1 MTSIEN
7 RQQHILYNIKK
18 ISHDEINKDINFIN
32 FYNKSDFSE
41 EDDNLSLSSLSDNEI
56 GKFKNAVKTE
66 GSEIDEKW
74 SKKYKDSIDC
84 SNPKGFS
91 QKAHCQGKKKK
102 EAVEATSSA
111 SSGQYSAPLFS
122 LATPKD
128 PVTKVQE
135 SIEGGETTEATG
147 ASSAG
152 QYSTP
157 GWVAPNKKNWRGASK
172 TQIPGGKFVQIKK
185 KCQKFPYCN
194 QGDINALKLYEN
206 KLVKQSIQNL
216 SEKMGISENVIKAII
231 QHELEEMMIK
241 RQK

>member
-1 MTSIEN
+1 MDNMT
-7 RQQHILYNIKK
+7 KK
-18 ISHDEINKDINFIN
+18 LVDSVETSLRRN
-32 FYNKSDFSE
+32 SDKTTETSSQ
-41 EDDNLSLSSLSDNEI
+41 LS
-56 GKFKNAVKTE
+56 KFKKSVQEEET
-66 GSEIDEKW
+66 EIDEKW
-74 SKKYKDSIDC
+74 SQKYKNSIDC

-102 EAVEATSSA
+102 EAVEATSTA

-128 PVTKVQE
+128 PVNKVKAVQE
-135 SIEGGETTEATG
+135 GIEGGETTEATG
-147 ASSAG
+147 ASSSG

-185 KCQKFPYCN
+185 KCQTFPYCN

-206 KLVKQSIQNL
+206 ELVKESITNL
-216 SEKMGISENVIKAII
+216 SKKMGIHENVIKAII
-231 QHELEEMMIK
+231 QHELEQKTIK
-241 RQK
+241 QK

>member
-1 MTSIEN
+1 MDNMT
-7 RQQHILYNIKK
+7 KK
-18 ISHDEINKDINFIN
+18 LVSSVE
-32 FYNKSDFSE
+32 
-41 EDDNLSLSSLSDNEI
+41 SSLRRNSDKTTETSKQLNN
-56 GKFKNAVKTE
+56 FKKSVGEET
-66 GSEIDEKW
+66 EIDEKW
-74 SKKYKDSIDC
+74 SQKYKSSIDC

-122 LATPKD
+122 LSTPKD

-135 SIEGGETTEATG
+135 SIEGGETTEATST
-147 ASSAG
+147 SSSG

-157 GWVAPNKKNWRGASK
+157 GWVAPNKKNWRGGSK

-185 KCQKFPYCN
+185 KCQTFPYCN

-206 KLVKQSIQNL
+206 ELVKESITNL
-216 SEKMGISENVIKAII
+216 SKKMGIHENVIKAII
-231 QHELEEMMIK
+231 QHELEEKTIK
-241 RQK
+241 QKK

>member
-1 MTSIEN
+1 MDNMT
-7 RQQHILYNIKK
+7 KK
-18 ISHDEINKDINFIN
+18 LVDSVETSLRRN
-32 FYNKSDFSE
+32 SDKTTETSSQ
-41 EDDNLSLSSLSDNEI
+41 LS
-56 GKFKNAVKTE
+56 KFKKSVQEEET
-66 GSEIDEKW
+66 EIDKKW
-74 SKKYKDSIDC
+74 SQKYKNSIDC

-102 EAVEATSSA
+102 EAVEATSTA

-128 PVTKVQE
+128 PVKKVKAVQE
-135 SIEGGETTEATG
+135 GIEGGETTEATG
-147 ASSAG
+147 ASSSG

-185 KCQKFPYCN
+185 KCQTFPYCN

-206 KLVKQSIQNL
+206 ELVKESITNL
-216 SEKMGISENVIKAII
+216 SKKMGIHENVIKAII
-231 QHELEEMMIK
+231 QHELEQKTIK
-241 RQK
+241 QK

>member
-1 MTSIEN
+1 MGTMT
-7 RQQHILYNIKK
+7 
-18 ISHDEINKDINFIN
+18 
-32 FYNKSDFSE
+32 
-41 EDDNLSLSSLSDNEI
+41 DNLVKNVETSLRRVQDPTNNTAIEI
-56 GKFKNAVKTE
+56 GKFKDAIKKE
-66 GSEIDEKW
+66 GAEIDEKW

-84 SNPKGFS
+84 TNPKGFS

-102 EAVEATSSA
+102 EAIEATSSA

-122 LATPKD
+122 LETPKD
-128 PVTKVQE
+128 PVKKVKGIQE
-135 SIEGGETTEATG
+135 SLEGGETTEATG

-152 QYSTP
+152 SYSTP

-216 SEKMGISENVIKAII
+216 CKKMGLSENVIKAII

>member
-1 MTSIEN
+1 MGTMT
-7 RQQHILYNIKK
+7 
-18 ISHDEINKDINFIN
+18 
-32 FYNKSDFSE
+32 
-41 EDDNLSLSSLSDNEI
+41 DNLVKNVETSLRRVQDPTNNTAIEI
-56 GKFKNAVKTE
+56 GKFKDAVKTE
-66 GSEIDEKW
+66 GEEVEEKW

-84 SNPKGFS
+84 TNPKGFS

-102 EAVEATSSA
+102 EAIEATSSA

-128 PVTKVQE
+128 PVSKVTKVQE
-135 SIEGGETTEATG
+135 SVEGGETTEATG
-147 ASSAG
+147 ASSSG

-157 GWVAPNKKNWRGASK
+157 GWVAPNKKNWRGAAK

-194 QGDINALKLYEN
+194 QGDINSLKLYEN

-216 SEKMGISENVIKAII
+216 SKKMGINENVIKAII

>member
-1 MTSIEN
+1 MT
-7 RQQHILYNIKK
+7 KK
-18 ISHDEINKDINFIN
+18 LVDSVETSLRRNSDKTTETSSQLSKFK
-32 FYNKSDFSE
+32 KSVQSE
-41 EDDNLSLSSLSDNEI
+41 E
-56 GKFKNAVKTE
+56 T
-66 GSEIDEKW
+66 EIDEKW
-74 SKKYKDSIDC
+74 SQTYKNSIDC
-84 SNPKGFS
+84 SKPKGFS

-122 LATPKD
+122 LSTPKD

-135 SIEGGETTEATG
+135 SIEGGETTEATST
-147 ASSAG
+147 SSSG

-185 KCQKFPYCN
+185 KCQTFPYCN

-206 KLVKQSIQNL
+206 ELVKESITNL
-216 SEKMGISENVIKAII
+216 SKKMGIHENVIKAII
-231 QHELEEMMIK
+231 QHELEQKTIK
-241 RQK
+241 QKK

>member
-1 MTSIEN
+1 MGTMT
-7 RQQHILYNIKK
+7 
-18 ISHDEINKDINFIN
+18 
-32 FYNKSDFSE
+32 
-41 EDDNLSLSSLSDNEI
+41 DNLVKNVETSLRRVQDPTNNTAIEI

-185 KCQKFPYCN
+185 KCQTFPYCN

-206 KLVKQSIQNL
+206 ELVKESITNL
-216 SEKMGISENVIKAII
+216 SKKMGIHENVIKAII
-231 QHELEEMMIK
+231 QHELEQKTIK
-241 RQK
+241 QKK

>member
-1 MTSIEN
+1 MDNMT
-7 RQQHILYNIKK
+7 KK
-18 ISHDEINKDINFIN
+18 LVDSVETSLRRN
-32 FYNKSDFSE
+32 SDKTTETSSQ
-41 EDDNLSLSSLSDNEI
+41 LS
-56 GKFKNAVKTE
+56 KFKKSVQEEET
-66 GSEIDEKW
+66 EIDEKW
-74 SKKYKDSIDC
+74 SQKYKNSIDC

-102 EAVEATSSA
+102 EAVEATSTA

-128 PVTKVQE
+128 PVKKVKAVQE
-135 SIEGGETTEATG
+135 GIEGGETTEATG
-147 ASSAG
+147 ASSSG

-185 KCQKFPYCN
+185 KCQTFPYCN

-206 KLVKQSIQNL
+206 ELVKESITNL
-216 SEKMGISENVIKAII
+216 SKKMGIHENVIKAII
-231 QHELEEMMIK
+231 QHELEQKTIK
-241 RQK
+241 QK

>member
-1 MTSIEN
+1 MGTMT
-7 RQQHILYNIKK
+7 
-18 ISHDEINKDINFIN
+18 
-32 FYNKSDFSE
+32 
-41 EDDNLSLSSLSDNEI
+41 DNLVKNVETSLRRVQDPTNNTAIEI
-56 GKFKNAVKTE
+56 GKFKDAVKNE

-122 LATPKD
+122 LATPQD

-147 ASSAG
+147 A
-152 QYSTP
+152 
-157 GWVAPNKKNWRGASK
+157 
-172 TQIPGGKFVQIKK
+172 
-185 KCQKFPYCN
+185 
-194 QGDINALKLYEN
+194 
-206 KLVKQSIQNL
+206 
-216 SEKMGISENVIKAII
+216 
-231 QHELEEMMIK
+231 
-241 RQK
+241 

>member
-1 MTSIEN
+1 MDNMT
-7 RQQHILYNIKK
+7 KK
-18 ISHDEINKDINFIN
+18 LVDSVETSLRRN
-32 FYNKSDFSE
+32 SDKTTETSSQ
-41 EDDNLSLSSLSDNEI
+41 LS
-56 GKFKNAVKTE
+56 KFKKSVQAEET
-66 GSEIDEKW
+66 EIDEKW
-74 SKKYKDSIDC
+74 SQKYKNSIDC

-102 EAVEATSSA
+102 EAVEATSTA

-128 PVTKVQE
+128 PVKKVKAVQE
-135 SIEGGETTEATG
+135 GIEGGETTEATG
-147 ASSAG
+147 ASSSG

-185 KCQKFPYCN
+185 KCQTFPYCN

-206 KLVKQSIQNL
+206 ELVKESITNL
-216 SEKMGISENVIKAII
+216 SKKMGIHENVIKAII
-231 QHELEEMMIK
+231 QHELEQKTIK
-241 RQK
+241 QK

>member
-1 MTSIEN
+1 MDNMT
-7 RQQHILYNIKK
+7 KK
-18 ISHDEINKDINFIN
+18 LVSSVE
-32 FYNKSDFSE
+32 
-41 EDDNLSLSSLSDNEI
+41 SSLRRNSDKTLETSKQLNN
-56 GKFKNAVKTE
+56 FKKSVGEET
-66 GSEIDEKW
+66 EIDEKW
-74 SKKYKDSIDC
+74 SQKYKSSIDC

-102 EAVEATSSA
+102 EAVEATSTA

-135 SIEGGETTEATG
+135 SIEGGETTEAT
-147 ASSAG
+147 SSSSSG

-185 KCQKFPYCN
+185 KCQTFPYCN

-206 KLVKQSIQNL
+206 KLVKESITNL
-216 SEKMGISENVIKAII
+216 SKKMGIHENVIKAII
-231 QHELEEMMIK
+231 QHELEQKTIK
-241 RQK
+241 QK

>member
-1 MTSIEN
+1 MDNMT
-7 RQQHILYNIKK
+7 KK
-18 ISHDEINKDINFIN
+18 LVSSVE
-32 FYNKSDFSE
+32 
-41 EDDNLSLSSLSDNEI
+41 SSLRRNSDKTSETSKQLNN
-56 GKFKNAVKTE
+56 FKKSVGEET
-66 GSEIDEKW
+66 EIDEKW
-74 SKKYKDSIDC
+74 SQKYKSSIDC

-102 EAVEATSSA
+102 EAVEATSTA

-135 SIEGGETTEATG
+135 SIEGGETTEAT
-147 ASSAG
+147 SSSSSG

-185 KCQKFPYCN
+185 KCQTFPYCN

-206 KLVKQSIQNL
+206 KLVKESITNL
-216 SEKMGISENVIKAII
+216 SKKMEIHENVIKAII
-231 QHELEEMMIK
+231 QHELELKTIK
-241 RQK
+241 QK

>member
-1 MTSIEN
+1 MDNMT
-7 RQQHILYNIKK
+7 KK
-18 ISHDEINKDINFIN
+18 LVDSVETSLRRN
-32 FYNKSDFSE
+32 SDKTS
-41 EDDNLSLSSLSDNEI
+41 DTSSQLS
-56 GKFKNAVKTE
+56 KFKKSVQAE
-66 GSEIDEKW
+66 ESEIDEKW
-74 SKKYKDSIDC
+74 SQKYKNSIDC
-84 SNPKGFS
+84 SKPKGFS

-122 LATPKD
+122 LSTPKD

-135 SIEGGETTEATG
+135 SIEGGETTEATST
-147 ASSAG
+147 SSSG

-185 KCQKFPYCN
+185 KCQTFPYCN

-206 KLVKQSIQNL
+206 ELVKESITNL
-216 SEKMGISENVIKAII
+216 SKKMGIHENVIKAII
-231 QHELEEMMIK
+231 QHELEQKTIK
-241 RQK
+241 QKK

>member
-1 MTSIEN
+1 MDNMT
-7 RQQHILYNIKK
+7 KK
-18 ISHDEINKDINFIN
+18 LVSSVE
-32 FYNKSDFSE
+32 
-41 EDDNLSLSSLSDNEI
+41 SSLRKNSDKTSETSKQLNN
-56 GKFKNAVKTE
+56 FKKSVGEET
-66 GSEIDEKW
+66 EIDEKW
-74 SKKYKDSIDC
+74 SQKYKSSIDC

-122 LATPKD
+122 LSTPKD

-135 SIEGGETTEATG
+135 SIEGGETTEAT
-147 ASSAG
+147 SSSSSG

-185 KCQKFPYCN
+185 KCQTFPYCN

-206 KLVKQSIQNL
+206 KLVKESITNL
-216 SEKMGISENVIKAII
+216 SKKMEIHENVIKAII
-231 QHELEEMMIK
+231 QHELELKTIK
-241 RQK
+241 QK

>member
-1 MTSIEN
+1 MDNMT
-7 RQQHILYNIKK
+7 KK
-18 ISHDEINKDINFIN
+18 LVSSVE
-32 FYNKSDFSE
+32 
-41 EDDNLSLSSLSDNEI
+41 SSLRRNSDKTSETSKQLNN
-56 GKFKNAVKTE
+56 FKKSVGEET
-66 GSEIDEKW
+66 EIDEKW
-74 SKKYKDSIDC
+74 SQKYKSSIDC

-102 EAVEATSSA
+102 ETVEATSSA

-122 LATPKD
+122 LSTPKD

-135 SIEGGETTEATG
+135 SIEGGETTEATST
-147 ASSAG
+147 SSSG

-185 KCQKFPYCN
+185 KCQTFPYCN

-206 KLVKQSIQNL
+206 ELVKESITNL
-216 SEKMGISENVIKAII
+216 SKKMGIHENVIKAII
-231 QHELEEMMIK
+231 QHELEQKTIK
-241 RQK
+241 QKK

>member
-1 MTSIEN
+1 MT
-7 RQQHILYNIKK
+7 
-18 ISHDEINKDINFIN
+18 
-32 FYNKSDFSE
+32 
-41 EDDNLSLSSLSDNEI
+41 DNLVKNVETSLRRVQDPTNNTAIEI

-185 KCQKFPYCN
+185 KCQTFPYCN

-206 KLVKQSIQNL
+206 KLVKESITNL
-216 SEKMGISENVIKAII
+216 SKKMGIHENVIKAII
-231 QHELEEMMIK
+231 QHELEQKTIK
-241 RQK
+241 QKK

>member
-1 MTSIEN
+1 MDNMT
-7 RQQHILYNIKK
+7 KK
-18 ISHDEINKDINFIN
+18 LVSSVE
-32 FYNKSDFSE
+32 
-41 EDDNLSLSSLSDNEI
+41 SSLRRNSDKTSETSKQLNNFKKSVGEEI
-56 GKFKNAVKTE
+56 
-66 GSEIDEKW
+66 EIDEKW
-74 SKKYKDSIDC
+74 SQKYKSSIDC

-122 LATPKD
+122 LSTPKD

-135 SIEGGETTEATG
+135 SIEGGETTEATST
-147 ASSAG
+147 SSSG

-185 KCQKFPYCN
+185 KCQTFPYCN

-206 KLVKQSIQNL
+206 ELVKESITNL
-216 SEKMGISENVIKAII
+216 SKKMGIHENVIKAII
-231 QHELEEMMIK
+231 QHELEQKTIK
-241 RQK
+241 QK

>member
-1 MTSIEN
+1 MDNMT
-7 RQQHILYNIKK
+7 KK
-18 ISHDEINKDINFIN
+18 LVSSVE
-32 FYNKSDFSE
+32 
-41 EDDNLSLSSLSDNEI
+41 SSLRRNSDKTSETSKQLNN
-56 GKFKNAVKTE
+56 FKKSVGEET
-66 GSEIDEKW
+66 EIDEKW
-74 SKKYKDSIDC
+74 SQKYKSSIDC

-102 EAVEATSSA
+102 EAVEATSTA

-135 SIEGGETTEATG
+135 SIEVGETTEATG

-185 KCQKFPYCN
+185 KCQTFPYCN

-206 KLVKQSIQNL
+206 KLVKESITNL
-216 SEKMGISENVIKAII
+216 SKKMGIHENVIKAII
-231 QHELEEMMIK
+231 QHELELKTIK
-241 RQK
+241 RK

>member
-1 MTSIEN
+1 M
-7 RQQHILYNIKK
+7 
-18 ISHDEINKDINFIN
+18 
-32 FYNKSDFSE
+32 
-41 EDDNLSLSSLSDNEI
+41 
-56 GKFKNAVKTE
+56 
-66 GSEIDEKW
+66 
-74 SKKYKDSIDC
+74 
-84 SNPKGFS
+84 
-91 QKAHCQGKKKK
+91 
-102 EAVEATSSA
+102 
-111 SSGQYSAPLFS
+111 
-122 LATPKD
+122 
-128 PVTKVQE
+128 
-135 SIEGGETTEATG
+135 EGGETTEATG

-152 QYSTP
+152 SYSTP

-216 SEKMGISENVIKAII
+216 SKKMGLSENVIKAII

>member
-1 MTSIEN
+1 MDNMT
-7 RQQHILYNIKK
+7 KK
-18 ISHDEINKDINFIN
+18 LVSSVE
-32 FYNKSDFSE
+32 
-41 EDDNLSLSSLSDNEI
+41 SSLRRNSDKTTETSKQLN
-56 GKFKNAVKTE
+56 KFKKSVGEET
-66 GSEIDEKW
+66 EIDEKW
-74 SKKYKDSIDC
+74 SQKYKKSIDC

-122 LATPKD
+122 LSTPKD

-135 SIEGGETTEATG
+135 SIEGGETTEATST
-147 ASSAG
+147 SSSG

-157 GWVAPNKKNWRGASK
+157 GWVAPNKKQWRGASK

-185 KCQKFPYCN
+185 KCQTFPYCN

-206 KLVKQSIQNL
+206 ELVKESITNI
-216 SEKMGISENVIKAII
+216 SKKMGINENVIKAII
-231 QHELEEMMIK
+231 QYELEQKMTK
-241 RQK
+241 RK

>member
-1 MTSIEN
+1 MDNMT
-7 RQQHILYNIKK
+7 KK
-18 ISHDEINKDINFIN
+18 LVSSVE
-32 FYNKSDFSE
+32 
-41 EDDNLSLSSLSDNEI
+41 SSLRRNSDKTSETSKQLNN
-56 GKFKNAVKTE
+56 FKKSVGEET
-66 GSEIDEKW
+66 EIDEKW
-74 SKKYKDSIDC
+74 SQKYKSSIDC

-102 EAVEATSSA
+102 EAVEATSTA

-135 SIEGGETTEATG
+135 SIEGGETTEAT
-147 ASSAG
+147 SSSSSG

-185 KCQKFPYCN
+185 KCQTFPYCN

-206 KLVKQSIQNL
+206 KLVKESITNL
-216 SEKMGISENVIKAII
+216 SKKMGIHENVIKAII
-231 QHELEEMMIK
+231 QHELEQKTIK
-241 RQK
+241 QK

>member
-1 MTSIEN
+1 MDNMT
-7 RQQHILYNIKK
+7 KK
-18 ISHDEINKDINFIN
+18 LVSSVE
-32 FYNKSDFSE
+32 
-41 EDDNLSLSSLSDNEI
+41 SSLRRNSDKTSETSKQLNN
-56 GKFKNAVKTE
+56 FKKSVGEET
-66 GSEIDEKW
+66 EIDEKW
-74 SKKYKDSIDC
+74 SQKYKSSIDC

-122 LATPKD
+122 LSTPKD

-135 SIEGGETTEATG
+135 SIEGGETTEAT
-147 ASSAG
+147 SSSSSG

-185 KCQKFPYCN
+185 KCQTFPYCN

-206 KLVKQSIQNL
+206 ELVKESITNL
-216 SEKMGISENVIKAII
+216 SKKMGIHENVIKAII
-231 QHELEEMMIK
+231 QHELEQKTIK
-241 RQK
+241 QKK

>member
-1 MTSIEN
+1 MT
-7 RQQHILYNIKK
+7 KK
-18 ISHDEINKDINFIN
+18 LVSSVE
-32 FYNKSDFSE
+32 
-41 EDDNLSLSSLSDNEI
+41 SSLRRNSDKTTETSKQLN
-56 GKFKNAVKTE
+56 KFKKSVGEET
-66 GSEIDEKW
+66 EIDEKW
-74 SKKYKDSIDC
+74 SQKYKKSIDC

-102 EAVEATSSA
+102 EAVEATSTA

-128 PVTKVQE
+128 PVKKVKAVQE
-135 SIEGGETTEATG
+135 GIEGGETTEATG
-147 ASSAG
+147 ASSSG

-185 KCQKFPYCN
+185 KCQTFPYCN

-206 KLVKQSIQNL
+206 ELVKESITNL
-216 SEKMGISENVIKAII
+216 SKKMGIHENVIKAII
-231 QHELEEMMIK
+231 QHELEQKTIK
-241 RQK
+241 QK

>member
-1 MTSIEN
+1 MDNMT
-7 RQQHILYNIKK
+7 KK
-18 ISHDEINKDINFIN
+18 LVDSVETSLRRN
-32 FYNKSDFSE
+32 SDKTTETSSQ
-41 EDDNLSLSSLSDNEI
+41 LS
-56 GKFKNAVKTE
+56 KFKKSVQAEET
-66 GSEIDEKW
+66 EIDEKW
-74 SKKYKDSIDC
+74 SQKYKNSIDC
-84 SNPKGFS
+84 SKPKGFS

-122 LATPKD
+122 LSTPKD

-135 SIEGGETTEATG
+135 SIEGGETTEAT
-147 ASSAG
+147 SSSSSG

-185 KCQKFPYCN
+185 KCQTFPYCN

-206 KLVKQSIQNL
+206 ELVKESITNL
-216 SEKMGISENVIKAII
+216 SKKMGIHENVIKAII
-231 QHELEEMMIK
+231 QHELEQKTIK
-241 RQK
+241 QKK